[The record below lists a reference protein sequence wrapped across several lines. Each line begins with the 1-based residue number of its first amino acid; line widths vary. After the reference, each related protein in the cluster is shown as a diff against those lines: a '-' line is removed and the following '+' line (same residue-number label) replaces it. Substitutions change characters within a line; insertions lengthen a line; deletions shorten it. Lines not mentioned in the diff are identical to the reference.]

1 MPDQPAVL
9 GAGSFRPGLPRHGAK
24 TGVGAQTWGPSG
36 YRETRGPLDGAKR
49 GQYLAGQHADC
60 AHSLALASHDETTVQ
75 PVGIVGQSV
84 VARNRPSM
92 LP

>member
-49 GQYLAGQHADC
+49 GQYLAGQHVDC
-60 AHSLALASHDETTVQ
+60 AHSLALASHDETTV
-75 PVGIVGQSV
+75 
-84 VARNRPSM
+84 
-92 LP
+92 